1 MFLMIMSDSIDRL
14 NSFTSLIS
22 IYSTFIISLRMQ
34 IIDFI
39 IKKYAHCFLDL
50 SINSLVTKFREIVL
64 LKIVKILCF
73 ILLTLILYYDPNFV
87 ILF

>member
-1 MFLMIMSDSIDRL
+1 MFLMIMLDSIDRL

-39 IKKYAHCFLDL
+39 IKKYAHCFLYL

-64 LKIVKILCF
+64 LKIVKIMCF

>member
-1 MFLMIMSDSIDRL
+1 MFLMIMLDSIDRL

-50 SINSLVTKFREIVL
+50 SINSLVTKFREMHIVQGSL
-64 LKIVKILCF
+64 LYFTL
-73 ILLTLILYYDPNFV
+73 LLTLILYYYSNF

>member
-1 MFLMIMSDSIDRL
+1 MFLMIMLDSIDRL

-50 SINSLVTKFREIVL
+50 SINSLVTKFREMH
-64 LKIVKILCF
+64 IVKGSLLYF
-73 ILLTLILYYDPNFV
+73 TLLLTLILYYYSNF

>member
-1 MFLMIMSDSIDRL
+1 MFLMIMLDSIDRL

-50 SINSLVTKFREIVL
+50 SINSLVRKFREMHIVQGSL
-64 LKIVKILCF
+64 LYFTL
-73 ILLTLILYYDPNFV
+73 LLTLILYYYSNF